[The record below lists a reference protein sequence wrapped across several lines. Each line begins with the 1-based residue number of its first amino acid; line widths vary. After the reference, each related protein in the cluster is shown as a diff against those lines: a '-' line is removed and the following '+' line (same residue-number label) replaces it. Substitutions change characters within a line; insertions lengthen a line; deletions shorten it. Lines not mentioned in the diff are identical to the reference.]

1 VKESTKSILVVS
13 IFFSIVVVFVD
24 AFLGQIELLFRVA
37 LGAAFL
43 LLSTFIL
50 RDLAKLISRK
60 SPGKTTLSTRRDD
73 ELLNLERVVYG
84 VLSHE
89 SRTVQVLE
97 ERLRS
102 MAIRFAAIKT
112 NLPEDDL
119 IRMANEQP
127 NTLAQLVRSDVIG
140 MIRGTEPVL
149 RNASTSELDITLTK
163 IERSLV

>member
-1 VKESTKSILVVS
+1 MKESTKSILVVS

-37 LGAAFL
+37 LAAAFL

-50 RDLAKLISRK
+50 SDLAKLISRK

>member
-1 VKESTKSILVVS
+1 MKEPTKSILVVS

-24 AFLGQIELLFRVA
+24 AFLGQIELLFRVV
-37 LGAAFL
+37 LGTTFL

-50 RDLAKLISRK
+50 SYLAKLISRK

-73 ELLNLERVVYG
+73 ELLNLEKVVYG

-89 SRTVQVLE
+89 SRAVQVLE

-149 RNASTSELDITLTK
+149 RNASTSELDIALTK

>member
-50 RDLAKLISRK
+50 SDLAKLISRK

>member
-50 RDLAKLISRK
+50 SDLAKLISRK

-89 SRTVQVLE
+89 SRMVQVLE

>member
-1 VKESTKSILVVS
+1 MKESTKSILVVS

>member
-1 VKESTKSILVVS
+1 MRESTKSILVIS

-43 LLSTFIL
+43 LLSMFIL
-50 RDLAKLISRK
+50 SDLAKLISRK

-89 SRTVQVLE
+89 SRMVQVLE

>member
-1 VKESTKSILVVS
+1 MKESTKSILVVS

-50 RDLAKLISRK
+50 SDLAKLISRK

-89 SRTVQVLE
+89 SRMVQVLE

>member
-1 VKESTKSILVVS
+1 MKESTKSILVVS

-50 RDLAKLISRK
+50 SDLAKLISRK

-112 NLPEDDL
+112 NLSEDDL

>member
-50 RDLAKLISRK
+50 SDLAKLISRK

-127 NTLAQLVRSDVIG
+127 NTLVQLVRSDVIG

>member
-1 VKESTKSILVVS
+1 MKESTKSILVVS

-50 RDLAKLISRK
+50 SDLAKLISRK

-84 VLSHE
+84 VVSHE

>member
-1 VKESTKSILVVS
+1 MKESTKSILVVS

-50 RDLAKLISRK
+50 SDLAKLISRK

>member
-1 VKESTKSILVVS
+1 MKESTKSILVIS

-24 AFLGQIELLFRVA
+24 TFLGQIELLFRVA

-43 LLSTFIL
+43 LLSMFIL
-50 RDLAKLISRK
+50 SDLAKLISRK

-89 SRTVQVLE
+89 SRMVQVLE